1 MTNLMT
7 FWPSN
12 DMITDHTLCDM
23 IDDHHDFLEP
33 YRPANMALLKFEAAP
48 VRLFSQAPRPSDVAN
63 HCPTTQ
69 AHPNC
74 ATENEACEINTTVPL
89 YRPCCDPCTCNNNTL
104 TCVWDIGGQWGQ
116 LVIRNRMVWEW
127 KPSNCSCSMNIL
139 IGNAL
144 V

>member
-1 MTNLMT
+1 MRL
-7 FWPSN
+7 
-12 DMITDHTLCDM
+12 IYY
-23 IDDHHDFLEP
+23 FLP
-33 YRPANMALLKFEAAP
+33 VASVLINMSAGTSGPDRPANMALLKFEAAP

-104 TCVWDIGGQWGQ
+104 TCVWDIGGQ
-116 LVIRNRMVWEW
+116 
-127 KPSNCSCSMNIL
+127 
-139 IGNAL
+139 
-144 V
+144 